1 MIGRRGGGRE
11 EHLTTL
17 PGRRHL
23 LELLHALRVEAQ
35 SRAALHRVHEAHH
48 PRLEL
53 LGARQPGAQL
63 ANLILRVRLHLPQ
76 PHHLLQQQQPVALQL
91 LHLAGDAAVRAQLQS
106 VVAAAGHVRRSFKS
120 AGFNAGA
127 LLSRRRRGGRLA
139 SIRLL
144 LLVSRRVVPAQR
156 GEQLGFTLLEP
167 LHAELEPVAVA
178 LAEAV
183 VVELPDERR
192 EVAVLERGGQLR
204 GLEQVGLPHG
214 ERAALRGPGDDVVAA
229 GVADEVP
236 RFPAGEGGGGGTRRR
251 QVGVGGAGG
260 ISDGGNFPDVC
271 APRNFLGSGPGR
283 ARGREAEAET
293 VASSF
298 QGRVL
303 ARGRSVTRAVE
314 MAPAGGAAGGRGAD
328 PRRHPRSRSST
339 CQKKKKSRNRGL
351 RPRAP
356 PRGGTHHRNGDTFT
370 VANGVE
376 APVALPGWAL
386 APLAEVMCRESDLLS
401 AVCLEVTT
409 GVTRWKTKGL
419 EPQKKT

>member
-1 MIGRRGGGRE
+1 MNVRPCADQEMMWSLLGSLTRFHVFLRARGGGTNE
-11 EHLTTL
+11 ATSGW
-17 PGRRHL
+17 GRR
-23 LELLHALRVEAQ
+23 R
-35 SRAALHRVHEAHH
+35 
-48 PRLEL
+48 
-53 LGARQPGAQL
+53 
-63 ANLILRVRLHLPQ
+63 
-76 PHHLLQQQQPVALQL
+76 
-91 LHLAGDAAVRAQLQS
+91 
-106 VVAAAGHVRRSFKS
+106 
-120 AGFNAGA
+120 
-127 LLSRRRRGGRLA
+127 
-139 SIRLL
+139 
-144 LLVSRRVVPAQR
+144 
-156 GEQLGFTLLEP
+156 
-167 LHAELEPVAVA
+167 
-178 LAEAV
+178 
-183 VVELPDERR
+183 
-192 EVAVLERGGQLR
+192 
-204 GLEQVGLPHG
+204 
-214 ERAALRGPGDDVVAA
+214 
-229 GVADEVP
+229 
-236 RFPAGEGGGGGTRRR
+236 
-251 QVGVGGAGG
+251 GG
-260 ISDGGNFPDVC
+260 ISDGGTFPDVC

-283 ARGREAEAET
+283 ARGREAAAET

-339 CQKKKKSRNRGL
+339 CQKKKTRNRGL

-356 PRGGTHHRNGDTFT
+356 PRGGTHHRNGETFT